1 MCPQKSLKFSYKKKN
16 QYQNS
21 LKLSNNKKIQY
32 FRKKLKMLSQFWDN
46 LKNKLKEKRKKHL

>member
-1 MCPQKSLKFSYKKKN
+1 MILRKSLKFSYKKKN
-16 QYQNS
+16 QCQKS
-21 LKLSNNKKIQY
+21 LKLSKKKKNQY

>member
-1 MCPQKSLKFSYKKKN
+1 MCPQKSLRFLYKKKN

-21 LKLSNNKKIQY
+21 LKLSKKKKNQY